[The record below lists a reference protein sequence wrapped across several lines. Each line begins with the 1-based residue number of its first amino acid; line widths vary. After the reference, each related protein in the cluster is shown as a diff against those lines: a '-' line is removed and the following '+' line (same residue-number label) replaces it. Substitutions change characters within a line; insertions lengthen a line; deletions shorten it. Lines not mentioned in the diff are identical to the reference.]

1 MLENIHDKFFKKV
14 FSNVENV
21 RDFLYTSLPLDIQN
35 SIEFDGLTID
45 PTSYISNEMKDNFC
59 DIVVKTKLK
68 GTVATVPYDVD
79 IYILMEHK
87 SYYDKAIFIQ
97 LLKYMLL
104 MWEKDIAEKKP
115 LRVIIPLV
123 FYHGKR
129 KWDIPLQFIEQFKL
143 KDELKKY
150 LLNFKYILFDTN
162 IKNFENDPILK
173 NNIFLLTAL
182 LLMKSVFKKDFESI
196 IKIFEFWED
205 KGFFENKEAL
215 LLELR
220 KL

>member
-1 MLENIHDKFFKKV
+1 MQV
-14 FSNVENV
+14 V
-21 RDFLYTSLPLDIQN
+21 
-35 SIEFDGLTID
+35 
-45 PTSYISNEMKDNFC
+45 ISE
-59 DIVVKTKLK
+59 V
-68 GTVATVPYDVD
+68 
-79 IYILMEHK
+79 IL
-87 SYYDKAIFIQ
+87 S
-97 LLKYMLL
+97 
-104 MWEKDIAEKKP
+104 
-115 LRVIIPLV
+115 VI
-123 FYHGKR
+123 
-129 KWDIPLQFIEQFKL
+129 
-143 KDELKKY
+143 KKY